1 MIATHKKGDESF
13 IMSAVNV
20 FGDNWRRTMDKHNLK
35 RLEIVGSDVSLS
47 NSTKTNGFCNVNRK
61 GFISMIKDDVIKLP
75 CVRKCESTLFRLEVI
90 CI

>member
-47 NSTKTNGFCNVNRK
+47 NSTKTNGFCK
-61 GFISMIKDDVIKLP
+61 S
-75 CVRKCESTLFRLEVI
+75 ESIF
-90 CI
+90 